1 MELRRLLQ
9 GGGHPH
15 GLGVFDRGISIGSG
29 TVVCH
34 LLRGRRSEGAG
45 RAAGRRNEKDL
56 ADIPDNVKRN
66 LELVPV
72 STVEEVLEHAL
83 VSTLV
88 PIEWDDEAEDVTRVA
103 SSPAEEDE
111 ERSGLVKH

>member
-1 MELRRLLQ
+1 MTGE
-9 GGGHPH
+9 
-15 GLGVFDRGISIGSG
+15 V
-29 TVVCH
+29 T
-34 LLRGRRSEGAG
+34 LRGRVLPIGGLKEKLL
-45 RAAGRRNEKDL
+45 AALRGGIRKVLIPKENEKDL

-72 STVEEVLEHAL
+72 SSVEEVLEHAL

-88 PIEWDDEAEDVTRVA
+88 PIEWDDEAEDDTRVS
-103 SSPAEEDE
+103 SSPAEDDE